1 MVNKRF
7 EDLNVWRR
15 SALLCE
21 NVFLY
26 FNSKKCY
33 QFKDHISRTVLS
45 ISSNIAEGFERGS
58 DREFIRFLIY
68 AKGSCGE
75 FRSQTII
82 GINTNYIDAKTGNK
96 WKNESIE
103 ISSMLTGLIKTRKLF
118 LIRDLNEQKK

>member
-15 SALLCE
+15 SAQLCE
-21 NVFLY
+21 NVILY
-26 FNSKKCY
+26 FYSKKCY
-33 QFKDHISRTVLS
+33 EFKDQISRTALS

-82 GINTNYIDAKTGNK
+82 GTNVNYIDSNIGNK
-96 WKNESIE
+96 WLTESIE
-103 ISSMLTGLIKTRKLF
+103 ISSMLSGLIKTRKSF
-118 LIRDLNEQKK
+118 LARDINKQK

>member
-7 EDLNVWRR
+7 EDLKVWQR
-15 SALLCE
+15 SAQLCE

-33 QFKDHISRTVLS
+33 QLKDHISRTVLS
-45 ISSNIAEGFERGS
+45 ISSNIVEGFERNS

-75 FRSQTII
+75 FRSQTSI
-82 GINTNYIDAKTGNK
+82 GIKTNYIDIKTENK
-96 WKNESIE
+96 WREESIE
-103 ISSMLTGLIKTRKLF
+103 ISSMLTGLIKTRKSL
-118 LIRDLNEQKK
+118 LVRDLNKKN